1 MSLRGVSYDI
11 RMIYEWME
19 KKMLLNEME
28 LNIDQITEN
37 LNAFEKFLD
46 TLPEK
51 ALGLGVRV
59 VFTAILFLVGSKLIK
74 LIRRITKRSLQKANV
89 ETGVIQF
96 LDGLIKASLYGI
108 LALMVAGN
116 FGFDA
121 TSVVALVGSAGVTI
135 GLALQGCLS
144 NLAGG
149 VLILL
154 LKPFRVGDF
163 ITESGLGTEGTVKE
177 IGIIYTKL
185 MTTDGKV
192 VVLPNGNLAN
202 SSITNATDTPIRRV
216 DLIIG
221 ISYDADIRSAK
232 EVLQKVMDNDLD
244 VLHNEPKLVYVNAL
258 ADSAVELGMR
268 CFCENPKYWDVR
280 WRLLE
285 NVKNALDAADI
296 EIPYQQLS
304 VHMEQAI
311 DMKG

>member
-1 MSLRGVSYDI
+1 
-11 RMIYEWME
+11 
-19 KKMLLNEME
+19 MLLTEME
-28 LNIDQITEN
+28 LDIEQITKE

-51 ALGLGVRV
+51 ILSFGSQVLIAAL
-59 VFTAILFLVGSKLIK
+59 LFFVGSKAISF
-74 LIRRITKRSLQKANV
+74 IRKITKKSLQRANV

-96 LDGLIKASLYGI
+96 LDGLIKAGLYGI
-108 LALMVAGN
+108 LVLVIAGT

-135 GLALQGCLS
+135 GLALQGSLS

-163 ITESGLGTEGTVKE
+163 IIESGHGTEGTVKE
-177 IGIIYTKL
+177 IGIFYTKL
-185 MTTDGKV
+185 ATTDGKI

-202 SSITNATDTPIRRV
+202 SSITNATDSPTRRI
-216 DLIIG
+216 DLTVG
-221 ISYDADIRSAK
+221 ISYDADIKKAK
-232 EVLQKVMDNDLD
+232 EVLQALMDNDMD
-244 VLHNEPKLVYVNAL
+244 ILHSEPVSVFVDSL
-258 ADSAVELGMR
+258 ADSAVVLGMR
-268 CFCENPKYWDVR
+268 CYCENPKYWEVR

-285 NVKNALDAADI
+285 NAKYALDEAEI

-304 VHMEQAI
+304 VHVEE
-311 DMKG
+311 

>member
-1 MSLRGVSYDI
+1 
-11 RMIYEWME
+11 
-19 KKMLLNEME
+19 MLLTEME
-28 LNIDQITEN
+28 LDIEQITEN

-46 TLPEK
+46 SLPEK

-59 VFTAILFLVGSKLIK
+59 LFAAILFFVGSKLIK
-74 LIRRITKRSLQKANV
+74 LIRKITKRSLQRASV
-89 ETGVIQF
+89 EVGVVQF

-108 LALMVAGN
+108 LVLMIAGN

-121 TSVVALVGSAGVTI
+121 TSVVALVGSAGVTV

-163 ITESGLGTEGTVKE
+163 ITESGQGTEGTVKE

-185 MTTDGKV
+185 TTTDGKV
-192 VVLPNGNLAN
+192 VVLPNGSLAN
-202 SSITNATDTPIRRV
+202 SSITNATDTPIRRMDIV
-216 DLIIG
+216 VG
-221 ISYDADIRSAK
+221 ISYDANIKTAK
-232 EVLQKVMDNDLD
+232 EVLWKVMHDDTD
-244 VLHNEPKLVYVNAL
+244 VLHSEPEIVYVNAL

-268 CFCENPKYWDVR
+268 CFCENPKYWELR

-285 NVKNALDAADI
+285 NVKNALDAAMI
-296 EIPYQQLS
+296 EIPYQQMS
-304 VHMEQAI
+304 VHMEPILDQQLS
-311 DMKG
+311 DRKEMQKSEKTELKKL

>member
-1 MSLRGVSYDI
+1 
-11 RMIYEWME
+11 MIYEWMG
-19 KKMLLNEME
+19 KNMLLNEME
-28 LNIDQITEN
+28 LDIDQITEN

-51 ALGLGVRV
+51 VLGLGVRV
-59 VFTAILFLVGSKLIK
+59 LFAAILFFVGSKLIK
-74 LIRRITKRSLQKANV
+74 LTRRITKRSLQRANV

-108 LALMVAGN
+108 LVLIIAGN

-121 TSVVALVGSAGVTI
+121 TSVIALVGSAGVTI

-192 VVLPNGNLAN
+192 VVLPNGSLAN
-202 SSITNATDTPIRRV
+202 SSITNATDTPVRRV

-221 ISYDADIRSAK
+221 ISYDADIKSAK
-232 EVLQKVMDNDLD
+232 ETLQKVMDNDVD
-244 VLHNEPKLVYVNAL
+244 ILHNEPKIVYVNAL

-268 CFCENPKYWDVR
+268 CFCENPKYWEVR
-280 WRLLE
+280 WCLLE
-285 NVKNALDAADI
+285 SVKNALDDADI

-304 VHMEQAI
+304 IHMEQVA
-311 DMKG
+311 DTKG

>member
-1 MSLRGVSYDI
+1 
-11 RMIYEWME
+11 
-19 KKMLLNEME
+19 MLLTEME
-28 LNIDQITEN
+28 LDIEQITKE

-51 ALGLGVRV
+51 MLRFGGKVLIAAL
-59 VFTAILFLVGSKLIK
+59 LFFIGSKAIGF
-74 LIRRITKRSLQKANV
+74 IRRITKKSLQRANV

-96 LDGLIKASLYGI
+96 LDGLIKAGLYGI
-108 LALMVAGN
+108 LVLVIAGT

-135 GLALQGCLS
+135 GLALQGSLS

-163 ITESGLGTEGTVKE
+163 IIESGHGTEGTVKE
-177 IGIIYTKL
+177 IGIFYTKL
-185 MTTDGKV
+185 AMTDGKV

-202 SSITNATDTPIRRV
+202 SSITNATDSPTRRV
-216 DLIIG
+216 DLTVG
-221 ISYDADIRSAK
+221 ISYDADIKKAK
-232 EVLQKVMDNDLD
+232 DVLQTLMDNDMD
-244 VLHNEPKLVYVNAL
+244 VLHSEPVSVFVDSL
-258 ADSAVELGMR
+258 ADSAVVLGMR
-268 CFCENPKYWDVR
+268 CYCENPKYWDVR

-285 NVKNALDAADI
+285 NAKNALDEADI

-304 VHMEQAI
+304 VHVKQ
-311 DMKG
+311 